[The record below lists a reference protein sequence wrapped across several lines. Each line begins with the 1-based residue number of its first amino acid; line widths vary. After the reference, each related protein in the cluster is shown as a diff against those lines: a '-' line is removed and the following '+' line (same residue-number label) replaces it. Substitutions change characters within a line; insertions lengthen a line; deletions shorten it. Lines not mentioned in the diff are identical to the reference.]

1 MQKDKNKVGTKGNKK
16 EEIIKPDPETLHTTD
31 PEEHMRGPISS
42 LMQDIKEDA
51 EKEDLPKKKKH
62 T

>member
-1 MQKDKNKVGTKGNKK
+1 MQDNTND
-16 EEIIKPDPETLHTTD
+16 EFIKPDPETLHTTD

-62 T
+62 